1 MTMKEL
7 QIMEEKLL
15 VELGEKTLL
24 DALLLAMNS
33 DEKKENFEY
42 IARMYEVDFNS

>member
-15 VELGEKTLL
+15 EELGEKTLL

-33 DEKKENFEY
+33 DEKKENFEF
-42 IARMYEVDFNS
+42 IARMYDIDFNS

>member
-15 VELGEKTLL
+15 EELGEKTLL

>member
-15 VELGEKTLL
+15 EELGEKTLL

-42 IARMYEVDFNS
+42 IARMYDIDFNS

>member
-1 MTMKEL
+1 
-7 QIMEEKLL
+7 MEGKLL
-15 VELGEKTLL
+15 EELGEKTLL

-42 IARMYEVDFNS
+42 IARMYDIDFNS